1 MSAVGLSPL
10 LAVRARSIFDG
21 DRALGA
27 GMVLIEDGRIIGV
40 DTGGNPPPAHAAVR
54 DLGEDVCLMPGLIDC
69 HVHLAL
75 DATPTAMRTIATI
88 DDDALLTQ
96 MTGAAERMLRAGITT
111 VRDLGDRGFLSLQLR
126 EQVARHQI
134 LAPQIVAA
142 GPPLTTVGGHLAV
155 LGGETEGRDALI
167 AAVRERAAR
176 GCDVVK
182 VIASGGNLTPG
193 SIPYESQYSANDLR
207 IVVENAHALGLATAA
222 HAHAATSIA
231 DALDAGFD
239 TLEHVTFFTKDGVD
253 ADPAVIERIVAR
265 GTVVSLTVG
274 SVPGLSNPPPAIVQR
289 MPQMLANAARLCRS
303 GARVVL
309 GTDAGIAPSKPHDVL
324 PYALEALVDLGMP
337 NADAL
342 RAVTVVAA
350 QACRV
355 ETRKGRITVGAD
367 ADLLAVRGDP
377 LRDIRTIHNVAA
389 VYRAGRLVTQEAM

>member
-1 MSAVGLSPL
+1 MNAVGLTPL
-10 LAVRARSIFDG
+10 LAVRAGCIFDG

-27 GMVLIEDGRIIGV
+27 GMVLIENTRIIGV
-40 DTGGNPPPAHAAVR
+40 DTGGNPPPDHAVVT

-75 DATPTAMRTIATI
+75 DATPEAMRTIATI
-88 DDDALLTQ
+88 DDDALLSQ
-96 MTGAAERMLRAGITT
+96 MTRAAERILRAGITT

-126 EQVARHQI
+126 EQIARDHV
-134 LAPQIVAA
+134 LAPEIVAA
-142 GPPLTTVGGHLAV
+142 GPPLTTKGGHLAV
-155 LGGETEGRDALI
+155 LGGETEDRQGLI

-207 IVVENAHALGLATAA
+207 TVVETAHALGLATVA

-231 DALDAGFD
+231 EAVDAGFD

-265 GTVVSLTVG
+265 GTIVSLTVG

-324 PYALEALVDLGMP
+324 PYALEALVDLGTP

-342 RAVTVVAA
+342 RAATAVAA

-355 ETRKGRITVGAD
+355 APRKGRIAAGAD

-377 LRDIRTIHNVAA
+377 LRDIRAVHDVAA